1 MKITGPVKWYEVSDR
16 PVMQLEVDGVP
27 AYFSEPDKLLRFGG
41 VFLSPEHAPLTSFT
55 VPADPADNRT
65 EQVVPGATGD
75 QEVVT
80 LVRDFFDAV
89 DDGTFAPRE
98 FAPPSG
104 VPA

>member
-1 MKITGPVKWYEVSDR
+1 
-16 PVMQLEVDGVP
+16 
-27 AYFSEPDKLLRFGG
+27 
-41 VFLSPEHAPLTSFT
+41 
-55 VPADPADNRT
+55 
-65 EQVVPGATGD
+65 VPGATGD